1 MRYLQAQLILDYGIN
16 LLRKG
21 RDTVNIIF
29 KRKSVRSYLDI
40 DVDDST
46 VEEIIRAGMAAP
58 SAKNQRPWEFYV
70 VRNKETLA
78 KLATCTPY
86 ARPVA
91 KAPVAIVACYR
102 TKDVYEPMMTLLDMS
117 CCCENMLI
125 QAAAMEMGSVWLS
138 FAPHPERQEPAKRAL
153 NLPEDLEVF
162 AVLPVGYPAA
172 QGKPIDRFEP
182 ARIHWEE

>member
-1 MRYLQAQLILDYGIN
+1 M
-16 LLRKG
+16 
-21 RDTVNIIF
+21 NIIF
-29 KRKSVRSYLDI
+29 KRKSVRTYLDI
-40 DVDDST
+40 DVDDAT
-46 VEEIIRAGMAAP
+46 VEQIIRAGMAAP

-91 KAPVAIVACYR
+91 NAPVAIVACYR
-102 TKDVYEPMMTLLDMS
+102 TKGIFEPMMTLLDMS

-125 QAAAMEMGSVWLS
+125 QAAALEMGSVWLS
-138 FAPHPERQEPAKRAL
+138 FAPHPERQEPAKKIL

-162 AVLPVGYPAA
+162 AVLPVGYPQG
-172 QGKPIDRFEP
+172 QGKIIDRFDP